1 MEVDLDLLKKMS
13 AEYAE
18 SKNVAIKG
26 IYSFPILYH
35 KALGNGNIFCWYP
48 TSTKDMATV
57 VLIKLGQSLPY
68 KSIL

>member
-35 KALGNGNIFCWYP
+35 KALGNGNVFCW
-48 TSTKDMATV
+48 
-57 VLIKLGQSLPY
+57 
-68 KSIL
+68 